1 MGRPEKKPAE
11 GEVEGAPEWMVTFS
25 DCMTL
30 LLTFFVLLLSFAGF
44 ADDTFEGIG
53 SSFAKALPSVAMS
66 FTDEQDAMW
75 KKDEIIKKDKVE
87 EGSETATQSPDDS
100 TNFMK
105 EKRPLDFRNLKVFT
119 IPSSDFFYGNGVA
132 IAQEGEKVLGQ
143 LGLFLQSVPTRVVI
157 SENGPGGNSE
167 IGFQRAWAVLEYL
180 SSQDGLERGVFSI
193 TGSSTMIGGQSSERM
208 LEITLLEREVFE

>member
-1 MGRPEKKPAE
+1 MGRRKKKPAE

-44 ADDTFEGIG
+44 DDETFEGIG
-53 SSFAKALPSVAMS
+53 SSFANALPFVAMS
-66 FTDEQDAMW
+66 FTNEQDAMW

-132 IAQEGEKVLGQ
+132 IAQEGEKVLVQ

-167 IGFQRAWAVLEYL
+167 IGLQRAWAVLEYL